1 MTETLT
7 HGYSSESTQL
17 MLSNE
22 YQHGRVYTLK
32 KRCVLVH
39 TTKEAS
45 VMEGL
50 RSLVQGP
57 VIAVV
62 LEVSLGVLFCLRY

>member
-7 HGYSSESTQL
+7 HLYLYESTQR

-22 YQHGRVYTLK
+22 YQHERVYTLK
-32 KRCVLVH
+32 KTLRPC
-39 TTKEAS
+39 AYD
-45 VMEGL
+45 EG
-50 RSLVQGP
+50 SLSNP

-62 LEVSLGVLFCLRY
+62 LEVSLGVLFCPRY